1 MAPAVERE
9 PQIRDMPEEQVTTHL
24 VRAAEAEEPVR
35 LAKMGSLEA
44 TERMVERGYRQQ
56 LRVRPLEGLEAG
68 VGHLIVRLGLLGKEQ
83 TVEEMDFSNQLQML
97 KMELQTR
104 AEAVEEG
111 VRQTHTQMVGQ
122 AARVLSSSNTPTTLL
137 FPTQAVA

>member
-97 KMELQTR
+97 KMELQTPAEAEEGAER
-104 AEAVEEG
+104 QIRIQPAEAVVQG
-111 VRQTHTQMVGQ
+111 W
-122 AARVLSSSNTPTTLL
+122 SSSKSHLRTMPHSHL
-137 FPTQAVA
+137 V